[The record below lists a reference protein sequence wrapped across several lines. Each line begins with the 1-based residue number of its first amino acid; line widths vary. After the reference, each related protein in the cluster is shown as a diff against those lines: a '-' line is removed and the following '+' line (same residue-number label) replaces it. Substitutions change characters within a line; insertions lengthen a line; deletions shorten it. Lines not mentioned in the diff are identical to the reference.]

1 LTRGDIQPGGLPRSA
16 LDAPPTD
23 PTSIFE
29 AFRGCHSTELLTAAV
44 AHFEVFAKLEGGALE
59 PGTLREVLGLAE
71 RPFVVLTTA
80 LKAMGLLVAGPAGK
94 LDLAP
99 LAREHLLEGG
109 EFYVGDYVRLAADS
123 PSVLEMVERLRTDRP
138 RGSEPDEGGAAYI
151 YRDGIKSAM
160 EDEEA
165 ARFLTMALAGRA
177 SNVAPLL
184 ARAAPLEGS
193 ALLLDVAAGSGIYS
207 AALLQANPGLRAIAW
222 ERPEVVKVAL
232 DLAGE
237 YGLGERLEC
246 VAADMFTDDVP
257 EGVDTILLSN
267 VLHDWDVPECR
278 ELVARLARAL
288 PAGGKLLV
296 HDVFLNDELDGPL
309 PIALY
314 SAALFSLT
322 EGRAYSAAEYRSWME
337 EAGLVPGELTPTL
350 IHCGVLPGV
359 KSDEGGG

>member
-1 LTRGDIQPGGLPRSA
+1 MTRGDIQPGGLPRSA

-337 EAGLVPGELTPTL
+337 EAGLAPGELTPTL

-359 KSDEGGG
+359 KSDGGGC